1 MLHALAKTADILN
14 ENNIIWGLGGSLML
28 HMHGIIDN
36 PNDIDLLVS
45 ENHAPLAG
53 KVLDNLGERKETV
66 HSPPFKTAF
75 FAKYRVENTPVD
87 VMGGYSIIHEEGTYK
102 LAFEKNNIAD
112 STSFN
117 GKTIYLSSL
126 EDWYVLY
133 SLMPNREEKVHLI
146 EQHFK
151 EKGINHPD
159 LLIKALRQP
168 LPEPLRNKIQ
178 YFLSLEDS

>member
-14 ENNIIWGLGGSLML
+14 EKNIVWGLGGSLML
-28 HMHGIIDN
+28 HMHGMIDS

-45 ENHAPLAG
+45 EIHAPLAE
-53 KVLDNLGERKETV
+53 KVLDNLGERKEAV

-75 FAKYRVENTPVD
+75 FAKYRVKNTPVD
-87 VMGGYSIIHEEGTYK
+87 LMGGYSIIHEEGTYK
-102 LAFEKNNIAD
+102 LAFEKNNIVD

-133 SLMPNREEKVHLI
+133 SLMPNRKEKVELI

-151 EKGINHPD
+151 ENGIAHPD
-159 LLIKALRQP
+159 LLLKALKQP
-168 LPEPLRNKIQ
+168 LPGEVKNKIH
-178 YFLSLEDS
+178 YFLP

>member
-66 HSPPFKTAF
+66 H
-75 FAKYRVENTPVD
+75 
-87 VMGGYSIIHEEGTYK
+87 
-102 LAFEKNNIAD
+102 
-112 STSFN
+112 
-117 GKTIYLSSL
+117 
-126 EDWYVLY
+126 
-133 SLMPNREEKVHLI
+133 LI